1 MQPLLQQPVEAAER
15 DDAVID
21 LRGNRLWRR
30 FWRQRLSHIGVGF
43 VVFLV
48 LFSFVGPLVWHDN
61 PLAQNILLTNAPPSL
76 QHPLGTDGLG
86 RDYLSRVMYGGRT
99 SLEVGFAA
107 AFISMVIGTLYGTV
121 SALAGGVVD
130 AFMMR
135 IVDILLSIPSLFLL
149 LFLVATFSPSA
160 LLLVG
165 ILAVLSWFGVS
176 RLVRAEVLSLKQR
189 EFIEAQRA
197 SGAGTWRLI
206 SKGLFPNFFCI
217 VLVAGTFGV
226 ADAILTLAALS
237 FLGLGLPPPAPN
249 WGGLLSDAANYM
261 FINAW
266 WIIYPPGLCILMA
279 ELGVNFIGD
288 SLRVALD
295 TRAQVYG
302 RGDGSWPGT
311 WCGDSCS
318 RSHPCSGSAW

>member
-1 MQPLLQQPVEAAER
+1 MQPLLQLEPAPER
-15 DDAVID
+15 DDALVEAT
-21 LRGNRLWRR
+21 RNRIWRR
-30 FWRQRLSHIGVGF
+30 FWRQRLSVVGVAF
-43 VVFLV
+43 VVFLA
-48 LFSFVGPLVWHDN
+48 LLSFVGPLVWHQN
-61 PLAQNILLTNAPPSL
+61 PLAQNILLTNAPPSWH
-76 QHPLGTDGLG
+76 HPLGTDGLG
-86 RDYLSRVMYGGRT
+86 RDYLSRVMYGGQT

-107 AFISMVIGTLYGTV
+107 AAISMLIGTLYGTV
-121 SALAGGVVD
+121 SALAGGAVD

-135 IVDILLSIPSLFLL
+135 IVDVLLSIPGLFLL
-149 LFLVATFSPSA
+149 LFLDATFQPSA

-197 SGAGTWRLI
+197 AGAGTWRLI
-206 SKGLFPNFFCI
+206 AKGLFPNFLGI

-249 WGGLLSDAANYM
+249 WGALLSDASNYM

-266 WIIYPPGLCILMA
+266 WIIYPPGLCILIA

-288 SLRVALD
+288 SLRVAFD
-295 TRAQVYG
+295 TRI
-302 RGDGSWPGT
+302 R
-311 WCGDSCS
+311 
-318 RSHPCSGSAW
+318 

>member
-1 MQPLLQQPVEAAER
+1 MQPMLQPVVVQER
-15 DDAVID
+15 DDA
-21 LRGNRLWRR
+21 LTEATRNRIWRR
-30 FWRQRLSHIGVGF
+30 FWRQKLSIAGVAF
-43 VVFLV
+43 IVFLI
-48 LFSFVGPLVWHDN
+48 LFSFVGPFVWHQQPN
-61 PLAQNILLTNAPPSL
+61 ATNILLTNAPPSWA
-76 QHPLGTDGLG
+76 HPLGTDGLG
-86 RDYLSRVMYGGRT
+86 RDYLSRVMYGGQT

-107 AFISMVIGTLYGTV
+107 AALSMVIGTLYGTM

-130 AFMMR
+130 SFMMR

-149 LFLVATFSPSA
+149 LFLDATFQPSA
-160 LLLVG
+160 FLLVG

-206 SKGLFPNFFCI
+206 TKGLFPNFLGI

-249 WGGLLSDAANYM
+249 WGALLSDASNYM

-279 ELGVNFIGD
+279 ELGVNFVGD
-288 SLRVALD
+288 SLRVAFD
-295 TRAQVYG
+295 TRI
-302 RGDGSWPGT
+302 R
-311 WCGDSCS
+311 
-318 RSHPCSGSAW
+318 